1 MVVYNVFNNLQ
12 VLAGGDSLCYH
23 ACMIEWRRR
32 RQFMVLLIIALPF
45 IAIGFLF
52 FPRLLPESSCFDNR
66 RNQGEFEVDCG
77 GPCLPCELKN
87 PKNINLFWAKAAQA
101 KTNVYDMV
109 AYIENPN
116 EILVS
121 PRLEYEF
128 ALFDEFGL
136 IARRRG
142 NTFILAEERLHIV
155 EPALETK
162 RIPVR
167 VEFKVVDVQWEVSTK
182 NPLNLVIE
190 RREYRVAG
198 ENGKKYGVVEASILN
213 RSLFD
218 LREVEVSFAV
228 TDKDG
233 NILGANRVLLENL
246 SSGTSKAIK
255 SIWPEELK
263 GEIALINVE
272 PRVNVFNPVIII
284 KPR

>member
-1 MVVYNVFNNLQ
+1 
-12 VLAGGDSLCYH
+12 
-23 ACMIEWRRR
+23 MIGWRAR
-32 RQFMVLLIIALPF
+32 RQFIVLLIVAFPF

-52 FPRLLPESSCFDNR
+52 FPRLFPESSCFDNR

-87 PKNINLFWAKAAQA
+87 PKKVDLFWTKVASA

-116 EILVS
+116 EILAS

-142 NTFILAEERLHIV
+142 HTFILVEERLYIV
-155 EPALETK
+155 EPALGTQ
-162 RIPVR
+162 RIPSR
-167 VEFKVVDVQWEVSTK
+167 VEFKVLDVQWEVNTK
-182 NPLNLVIE
+182 NPLNLVTE
-190 RREYRVAG
+190 KREYRVVG
-198 ENGKKYGVVEASILN
+198 ENGKKHGVVEASIFN

-233 NILGANRVLLENL
+233 NILGANKVLLEDL
-246 SSGTSKAIK
+246 SSGTSKSVK

-263 GEIALINVE
+263 GEVAVINVE
-272 PRVNVFNPVIII
+272 PRVNVFDPAVII